1 MRVSEL
7 VALLGRMDQSLEVL
21 AHAQHGDCKYQYF
34 DIGEIELRTAY
45 RSRDEIGLPQVEIG
59 HEKGRP
65 LAVLT
70 LTADF

>member
-7 VALLGRMDQSLEVL
+7 MAVLARLDPAIEVL
-21 AHAQHGDCKYQYF
+21 AHARHGECQYQFF
-34 DIGEIELRTAY
+34 DVGHVALVNAV
-45 RSRDEIGLPQVEIG
+45 RSRDPIGLPHVEFDDDA
-59 HEKGRP
+59 GRP

>member
-7 VALLGRMDQSLEVL
+7 MAILGRLDPTIEVL
-21 AHAQHGDCKYQYF
+21 AHAQHGECQYQYF
-34 DIGEIELRTAY
+34 DIDRIALMRAV
-45 RSRDEIGLPQVEIG
+45 RSRDEIGLPQVDVNDEQ
-59 HEKGRP
+59 GRP